1 METEELW
8 GKGWSLRIEQD
19 PRAMTYLGTVTK
31 SGIHFHY
38 YRDDDGEIYFD
49 NEPEGGIGSF
59 VTVKSAFVLSL
70 LFALPLFQQLD
81 DGCCARK
88 AMS

>member
-8 GKGWSLRIEQD
+8 GKGWSLRTEQD

-49 NEPEGGIGSF
+49 NEPEGGKIFQKSIREYLCKKTYPF
-59 VTVKSAFVLSL
+59 VFRAFFS
-70 LFALPLFQQLD
+70 
-81 DGCCARK
+81 RK
-88 AMS
+88 RL